1 MTDQLTTALDQLT
14 TAVAAL
20 IRAAMTVEAE
30 LAAAAPDPDADAV
43 SAVVDRIGDLTSI
56 APRMVERIALDVR
69 RTVAEVRA

>member
-1 MTDQLTTALDQLT
+1 MTDHLTTALDQLT

-20 IRAAMTVEAE
+20 VRAAMTVEAE
-30 LAAAAPDPDADAV
+30 LVAAAPDPDADAV